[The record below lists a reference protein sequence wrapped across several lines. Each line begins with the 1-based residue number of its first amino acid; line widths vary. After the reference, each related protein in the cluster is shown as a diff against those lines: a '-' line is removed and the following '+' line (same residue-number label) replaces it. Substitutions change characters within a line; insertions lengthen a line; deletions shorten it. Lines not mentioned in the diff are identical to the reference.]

1 MPPFQT
7 LQSVVQDGST
17 RSTLRPEGELNSH
30 KYFYVEGFTEEQF
43 FFQPQYLKELNH
55 EYTKN
60 ISKCKRKR
68 SRLHPTHSKA
78 DEWVLRSVL

>member
-43 FFQPQYLKELNH
+43 FFQP
-55 EYTKN
+55 
-60 ISKCKRKR
+60 
-68 SRLHPTHSKA
+68 
-78 DEWVLRSVL
+78 